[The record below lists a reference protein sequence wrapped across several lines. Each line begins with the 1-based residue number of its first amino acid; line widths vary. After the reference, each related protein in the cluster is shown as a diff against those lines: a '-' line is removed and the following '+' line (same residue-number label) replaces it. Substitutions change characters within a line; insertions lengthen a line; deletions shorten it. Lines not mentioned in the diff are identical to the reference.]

1 MDYVEG
7 KKSDDYMTC
16 WVKNDILAF
25 LYAYFSMLADLDII
39 YVLSCANSGVF
50 LKFVPKENDK
60 PLDFPIN
67 PINPFIGD
75 LRYFSPSIN

>member
-7 KKSDDYMTC
+7 KKSDDYTTC

-25 LYAYFSMLADLDII
+25 LYVYFSMLADLDII

-50 LKFVPKENDK
+50 LNLSKRK
-60 PLDFPIN
+60 
-67 PINPFIGD
+67 
-75 LRYFSPSIN
+75 R